1 MRPMTKKEKRKYK
14 EKVSGARQLKFGF
27 VSDLDEDASGSVPLF
42 VCMGKYNQYYFS
54 RYPDENDEFAI

>member
-1 MRPMTKKEKRKYK
+1 MRPMTKKEKSKYK

-27 VSDLDEDASGSVPLF
+27 RPEPDEDASGSLPLF

-54 RYPDENDEFAI
+54 RYPDDSDECAI